1 MCFVVFVLLFVCISA
16 ESKAGM
22 MAAFVVKVFQDL
34 FVLKTDEKTKREV
47 VLTRSRTSVC
57 RMKEGFSVKE
67 LQQEHD
73 RCICT
78 LGNNHL

>member
-34 FVLKTDEKTKREV
+34 FV
-47 VLTRSRTSVC
+47 
-57 RMKEGFSVKE
+57 
-67 LQQEHD
+67 
-73 RCICT
+73 
-78 LGNNHL
+78 